1 MCQGDGEDG
10 FVICVDV
17 LVSKPFK
24 RWYVHLVN
32 ISPTCI
38 TYSALLQTDRLGKTS
53 KYIGCRP
60 NIQQL
65 AAAILYR
72 KNYT

>member
-1 MCQGDGEDG
+1 MSGDGEDG

-24 RWYVHLVN
+24 PWYVHLAN
-32 ISPTCI
+32 ISPTN
-38 TYSALLQTDRLGKTS
+38 SALLQTDRLGETS